1 MASTRSIRQG
11 QIEIGIIEHNGP
23 EFAALGATVVRRD
36 ITGYVKFKRDHF
48 WLTTWAG
55 GTMLDCRSEVVERFW
70 NGGLA
75 LMFRLPKRRFIVGY
89 ALGDDGM
96 LFRGELIDHCYR
108 RRSPPPLP
116 DGRQEL
122 DGDRRRRRRGG
133 TRNGLIERTNVLGC
147 LAIDPTPEDFDEPNL
162 P

>member
-11 QIEIGIIEHNGP
+11 QIEIGIIEHNGH

-36 ITGYVKFKRDHF
+36 ITGYVKVKRGHF
-48 WLTTWAG
+48 WLTRWDS

-75 LMFRLPKRRFIVGY
+75 FMFRLPKGRFIVGY

-96 LFRGELIDHCYR
+96 LFRGELIDHCDEDEAR
-108 RRSPPPLP
+108 RHCMMVVNNWM
-116 DGRQEL
+116 EL
-122 DGDRRRRRRGG
+122 DAEEEEA
-133 TRNGLIERTNVLGC
+133 ERE
-147 LAIDPTPEDFDEPNL
+147 AAD
-162 P
+162 